1 MDTSI
6 QPPAQTKPPVKV
18 MTYEERVA
26 KMKKFADCEYQLTLA
41 KKNVSRLVSQAKKET
56 TLADK
61 LRYDDARKR
70 AEQVL
75 RKLRQNIFD
84 LEDKFTAP

>member
-1 MDTSI
+1 MDSSI

-18 MTYEERVA
+18 MTYDERVA
-26 KMKKFADCEYQLTLA
+26 KMTKFADCEYQLTLA
-41 KKNVSRLVSQAKKET
+41 KKTVRRLVSQAKKET

>member
-41 KKNVSRLVSQAKKET
+41 KKTVRRLVSQAKKET